1 MEDLK
6 DNSKIFAEKITYF
19 KNDEK
24 IITNGKSKSLI
35 NNKYIF
41 YSKDLIYDKKN
52 LILSSLNYSHIT
64 DDNSRLYKAD
74 KFEYIIQK
82 ELLKGKNIEVISENF
97 LQNGFSD
104 SAKFS
109 NGFFNIGNN
118 EFIAGKTKI
127 NLKKNTLDEPK
138 NNPRLYG
145 ASSSNDKDKLIIN
158 KGIFTSCN
166 INMNCPAW
174 AIKAKKIEHDRKT
187 KRIIYDD
194 AILKIYNMPVMYMP
208 KFFHPDPSVKRQS
221 GFLQPLLNGS
231 SSLTD
236 SIYIPY
242 YKVISESKD
251 VTVQTT
257 LFEDKKI
264 LLQNEYRE
272 KKRDSNIT
280 ADFGY
285 VSKYK
290 GKNSKKK
297 NSIFHLFLDY
307 EKDLNLDQYTSSS
320 IKINLEKVTN
330 DTYLKVFENNLVN
343 TDILPN
349 NKSNINSKIEFTLDN
364 DDYQLDAGFEMYE
377 NLEGVSNNDKY
388 EYDLPYYNFSKSPI
402 LLKNFLLNINSSG
415 SNELSETNKL
425 TSKIVNNFNVNSV
438 DLISKLGFQNNLN
451 LYFKN
456 TNFLGKNNELHEN
469 SLQSKFKTIFE
480 ANTTFPLI
488 KRSLV
493 SNNYLIPKA
502 SFRINPGD
510 MKNRSTEDRNVDI
523 SNIFN
528 IDRTSLGDEFE
539 SGKSLTLGVD
549 FKKENLDD
557 INKYFSF
564 KLATA
569 FREKEENFIPNSSTL
584 NKKTSNLFGS
594 VENNFNEIFNLGY
607 EFSLDNNYKT
617 FEYNSII
624 SKFKFGKL
632 NTNFT
637 FTEKSGDI
645 GDVNILSNET
655 KFNFDDNH
663 SISFKT
669 RRNRKISLTEYYD
682 LVYNYKNDCFKAGF
696 KYKKSYYE
704 DRDLKP
710 TEDLLLTLTISP
722 ITSYEHKIDQDLF
735 RD

>member
-1 MEDLK
+1 
-6 DNSKIFAEKITYF
+6 
-19 KNDEK
+19 
-24 IITNGKSKSLI
+24 
-35 NNKYIF
+35 
-41 YSKDLIYDKKN
+41 
-52 LILSSLNYSHIT
+52 
-64 DDNSRLYKAD
+64 
-74 KFEYIIQK
+74 
-82 ELLKGKNIEVISENF
+82 
-97 LQNGFSD
+97 
-104 SAKFS
+104 
-109 NGFFNIGNN
+109 
-118 EFIAGKTKI
+118 
-127 NLKKNTLDEPK
+127 
-138 NNPRLYG
+138 
-145 ASSSNDKDKLIIN
+145 
-158 KGIFTSCN
+158 
-166 INMNCPAW
+166 
-174 AIKAKKIEHDRKT
+174 
-187 KRIIYDD
+187 
-194 AILKIYNMPVMYMP
+194 
-208 KFFHPDPSVKRQS
+208 
-221 GFLQPLLNGS
+221 
-231 SSLTD
+231 
-236 SIYIPY
+236 
-242 YKVISESKD
+242 
-251 VTVQTT
+251 
-257 LFEDKKI
+257 
-264 LLQNEYRE
+264 
-272 KKRDSNIT
+272 
-280 ADFGY
+280 
-285 VSKYK
+285 
-290 GKNSKKK
+290 
-297 NSIFHLFLDY
+297 
-307 EKDLNLDQYTSSS
+307 
-320 IKINLEKVTN
+320 
-330 DTYLKVFENNLVN
+330 
-343 TDILPN
+343 
-349 NKSNINSKIEFTLDN
+349 
-364 DDYQLDAGFEMYE
+364 MYE

-388 EYDLPYYNFSKSPI
+388 EYNLPYYNFSRSPI

-438 DLISKLGFQNNLN
+438 DLVNKLGFKNNLN

-539 SGKSLTLGVD
+539 SGKSLTLGID

-569 FREKEENFIPNSSTL
+569 FREKEENYIPNSSTL

-617 FEYNSII
+617 FEYNSIV

-655 KFNFDDNH
+655 NFNFDDNH

-710 TEDLLLTLTISP
+710 TEDLFLTLTISP
-722 ITSYEHKIDQDLF
+722 ITSYEHKINQDLF
-735 RD
+735 RN